1 MQYLFYL
8 YTLNDE
14 FIEQIYCYKWYC
26 RHILIFQIV
35 LVFIS
40 LIIFYMANLLKAI
53 WSFII
58 LYSPACRSS
67 TYLRDLMDS
76 ENKTNILHWAAQFLC
91 RLIFIKSWRK
101 EMWVFTNFFGWRL
114 HVKSERKVNFWR
126 EGFRVFRDSNYK
138 FYIKR
143 GWSIIGC
150 WKYFQRKKREVK

>member
-53 WSFII
+53 RSFII

-101 EMWVFTNFFGWRL
+101 EMGVFTNFFGWRL
-114 HVKSERKVNFWR
+114 HVKSERSIFGGRGSEFLEIAIINFTSK
-126 EGFRVFRDSNYK
+126 GVDP
-138 FYIKR
+138 
-143 GWSIIGC
+143 
-150 WKYFQRKKREVK
+150 